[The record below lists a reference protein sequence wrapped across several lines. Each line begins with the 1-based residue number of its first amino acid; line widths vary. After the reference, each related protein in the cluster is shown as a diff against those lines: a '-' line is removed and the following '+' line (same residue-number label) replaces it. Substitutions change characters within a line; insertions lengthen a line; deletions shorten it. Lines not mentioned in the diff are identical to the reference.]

1 MKWVKKVRN
10 PISQIFCTICQIP
23 AQRIFLTAKPS
34 TDLPPKIGGKNT
46 KCSFS
51 RQEIETFHNVGSK
64 IICLK
69 VISYVTVESVSIKSG
84 FFVPDKDIWK
94 VKPWLKGK
102 GRSLKASW
110 WKKVLSR
117 PHPSDPES
125 SVALLMHPSAKVTVT
140 FLFGMQSKVYQWW
153 GHPDVRFFTSQFK
166 MKNIHTFFYMFPLK
180 SPRKSCTL
188 SLNSA
193 SRGSSD

>member
-117 PHPSDPES
+117 PHPSDQES
-125 SVALLMHPSAKVTVT
+125 SVALLMHPSR
-140 FLFGMQSKVYQWW
+140 LSKGDCNFSFW
-153 GHPDVRFFTSQFK
+153 DAIESISMMRSSSSLTSGCLPHSSK
-166 MKNIHTFFYMFPLK
+166 KYSYILLSV
-180 SPRKSCTL
+180 SP
-188 SLNSA
+188 
-193 SRGSSD
+193 